1 MLMITTSEV
10 LQEILIALREE
21 LQETMGS
28 QLEAIYLYGSQA
40 RGEAR
45 PDSDIDILIV
55 VRGEHDYLEL
65 LERVAPVVCGLSLEH
80 DVVISPAF
88 ISKERYDQEQIPFI
102 LNVRREAV
110 AL

>member
-1 MLMITTSEV
+1 MITMPED
-10 LQEILIALREE
+10 LQDILIALREE
-21 LQETMGS
+21 LQSTLGS
-28 QLEAIYLYGSQA
+28 RLEAIYLYGSRA

-55 VRGEHDYLEL
+55 VHGEHDYLEL

-88 ISKERYDQEQIPFI
+88 ISIERFEHEQIPFV